1 MHMLRVRG
9 GAPPLNHEEIHSIM
23 HQPDDGYFSN
33 AEGEHPA
40 DQAPYYIPNGM
51 FIEWPQ
57 WDDRWWWI
65 RCANGMDVQGHSY
78 WCFSRH
84 PLDPSVESM
93 PFRMVESLA
102 HLRLVEEAIDEN
114 RSYLRD
120 IVSDEG
126 DIVSD
131 EDESDIVS
139 DEKRAQ
145 VLEHGQPAAQ
155 PACGSARCGSGIR
168 PWSRHSVSH
177 LSGRGWNG
185 RSFWQPSRSAATRGA
200 VRTEWVGFRSRLDG
214 EMP

>member
-1 MHMLRVRG
+1 M
-9 GAPPLNHEEIHSIM
+9 ADTPLNHAEIHSIM

-40 DQAPYYIPNGM
+40 DQVLYHLHNGM
-51 FIEWPQ
+51 FIEWPR

-145 VLEHGQPAAQ
+145 VLEHGQPARKRERALWEWHPPVVTAQ
-155 PACGSARCGSGIR
+155 CEPPEWERLEWQELLAAVEERCY
-168 PWSRHSVSH
+168 PWDSEDRV
-177 LSGRGWNG
+177 GWI
-185 RSFWQPSRSAATRGA
+185 P
-200 VRTEWVGFRSRLDG
+200 ERLDG